1 MKIAKIIKL
10 NRRINTLENDVET
23 LQNIIKEELYKEFIN
38 NINDTSEIKRLKEEN
53 KKLRLKVKDLKEI
66 IKGGE

>member
-53 KKLRLKVKDLKEI
+53 KKLKLKVKDLKEI